1 MTRMASLGNFAGNSG
16 RKTPSFAPATFN
28 SARVGSNAGA
38 AAGTDFASGYA
49 ALRNKAPK
57 MDEIV
62 NTADEINYGLDT
74 AAMKAKAGLI
84 GSGISG
90 MGSAIRGKIQADVY
104 DEQAQATEKAGMTSM
119 LGGIAGGALSLAT
132 GGMGGGAAGLLGGLF
147 G

>member
-1 MTRMASLGNFAGNSG
+1 MASLGSFAGNSG
-16 RKTPSFAPATFN
+16 KSTPSFAPATFN
-28 SARVGSNAGA
+28 SARVGSNAGSA
-38 AAGTDFASGYA
+38 ADVSNISGVYG

-62 NTADEINYGLDT
+62 NTADEITYGLDE

-90 MGSAIRGKIQADVY
+90 TGSAIRGKIQADVY
-104 DEQAQATEKAGMTSM
+104 DEQAQAAEKAGMTSM

-132 GGMGGGAAGLLGGLF
+132 GGMGGGAAGLLGRLF